1 MVPYG
6 SLETRHSLGSSTT
19 DDLLTGS
26 IVVAGW
32 LVASAIIAAW
42 LTCVSW
48 LVQVPSTNATGVP
61 LSSSSEIQSTTNNGA
76 LKSDRLDR
84 SSVTQS
90 KMEIAGGGRKIPIGC
105 EAAFSKLMARDNI
118 PVRCLT

>member
-1 MVPYG
+1 MQMVSYK
-6 SLETRHSLGSSTT
+6 SVEARHPLASSTT
-19 DDLLTGS
+19 NDLLTGS

-48 LVQVPSTNATGVP
+48 LVQVPSANATGVP
-61 LSSSSEIQSTTNNGA
+61 LSWSSEMQSTTNSGA

-84 SSVTQS
+84 ANVTRS
-90 KMEIAGGGRKIPIGC
+90 KMEIAGGSRKIPIGC
-105 EAAFSKLMARDNI
+105 EAVARDNI